1 MTQPGCPFCAIDPA
15 RLVHESALVR
25 ILRDGFPVSPGHLLL
40 VPHRHIESWF
50 EATPEEQQALT
61 GAIAIARSLVE
72 QDLQPDGYN
81 IGMNLGKA
89 AGQTV
94 MHLHLHV
101 IPRYRGDVA
110 KPRGGI
116 RHVIPDKADYRDKGG
131 QDPNRPRSP

>member
-1 MTQPGCPFCAIDPA
+1 MTDPSCPFCTIEPA
-15 RLVHESALVR
+15 RLLHESTAVR

-40 VPHRHIESWF
+40 VPRRHVESWF

-61 GAIAIARSLVE
+61 AAIAVAKALVE
-72 QDLQPDGYN
+72 REHQPDGYN
-81 IGMNLGKA
+81 VGMNLGPA

-110 KPRGGI
+110 DPRGGV
-116 RHVIPDKADYRDKGG
+116 RWVLPGRADYWSGR
-131 QDPNRPRSP
+131 R